1 MVSQL
6 TTFKLFCFVKA
17 FSSEQ
22 LEVMATKNHTTNHDF
37 IAVFE
42 GQNTK
47 NDGQRERKLWKRK
60 RRIVET

>member
-6 TTFKLFCFVKA
+6 TTFKSNCFVKA
-17 FSSEQ
+17 FLSEQ
-22 LEVMATKNHTTNHDF
+22 FEMMATKNHTTNRDY

-47 NDGQRERKLWKRK
+47 NDGQRERKHWKRK